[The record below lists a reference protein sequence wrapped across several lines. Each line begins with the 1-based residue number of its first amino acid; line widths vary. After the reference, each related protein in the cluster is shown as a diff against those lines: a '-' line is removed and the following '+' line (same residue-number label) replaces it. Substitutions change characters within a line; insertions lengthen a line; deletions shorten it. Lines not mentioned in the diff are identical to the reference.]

1 MILRQLQFPADVITL
16 IRTSLKP
23 YQVHSQ
29 YLGINIDVERG
40 VPQGWSLSCVL
51 FNIAIDPLLRTLS
64 HTLPDLFQ
72 SAFADDLS
80 FHHDDHALLP
90 IVQRF
95 IDEYGN
101 AIGLSVNQRKC
112 AIICLESR
120 RPDGVSIWNSPF
132 VNEYKY
138 LGILLGLN
146 TTVEDVFKQTIQ
158 KLRKRALLFS
168 SIKANLTTRILIAK
182 IYLYPLLSYILNFYS
197 FPKSTERAFCSII
210 QYFIFPCGNI
220 KAQLLFSFPNIIANR
235 NL

>member
-1 MILRQLQFPADVITL
+1 MMNTGML
-16 IRTSLKP
+16 
-23 YQVHSQ
+23 Y
-29 YLGINIDVERG
+29 
-40 VPQGWSLSCVL
+40 
-51 FNIAIDPLLRTLS
+51 
-64 HTLPDLFQ
+64 
-72 SAFADDLS
+72 
-80 FHHDDHALLP
+80 
-90 IVQRF
+90 
-95 IDEYGN
+95 
-101 AIGLSVNQRKC
+101 IGLSVNQRKC